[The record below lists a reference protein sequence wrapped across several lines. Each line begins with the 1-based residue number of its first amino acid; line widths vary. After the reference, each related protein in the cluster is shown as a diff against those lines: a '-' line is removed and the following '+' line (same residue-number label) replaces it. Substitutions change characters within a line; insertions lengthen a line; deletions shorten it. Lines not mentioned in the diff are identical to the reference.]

1 MPRSYQA
8 FSYSPGA
15 RALEPRVLNRM
26 ADEVMYL
33 SPGFYVTLTDRR
45 KALHFAQLQGMLR
58 RGTPVRLAIIEAL
71 NNGYRG
77 DRSAF
82 IAEMVAKFDAKE
94 VAIRHWLKTLEQ
106 EGFLL
111 TSDPSPLFASEPLE
125 HEGVVGD
132 QTVAIAMPVNL
143 LSQGGKFLWFDHDG
157 TLLLALSMAEVRAVS
172 CFTEPATVEASKQF
186 YREQQFPGALD
197 DSQLDALVSRLA
209 GAGVFS
215 VPLHINESMEKT
227 MFGTVDLEEVLALVD
242 ARVAAH
248 DERVADSGK
257 TLVPVVPVNID
268 KGMAPASLGLV
279 MAYAME
285 YEGAKLQDRYDF
297 VPMFLSD
304 EARLLARA
312 ETASIFIFSN
322 YLWTV
327 EQNLK
332 LSAAVKAVNPNSI
345 TIHGGPSTPSY
356 EKDCGQF
363 FDENPHVD
371 IAVRGEG
378 EWTFA
383 DILDKVD
390 VSSAN
395 RDALLDCPGITFRSS
410 NGYARTPDRDR
421 IADLNTIPS
430 PYLKGLFDE
439 FGSVRAGAVIES
451 NRGCPYGCTF
461 CDWGS
466 ATLSKVRRFD
476 MDRVYAELEWSA
488 KHQIEDASIADANFG
503 MLERDVDIAL
513 KIAELRKT
521 YGFPRSVPIN
531 YAKNQVRYLRKII
544 EIFADVDIL
553 TEGLVSLQSMDE
565 TTLKVIDRSNIKIDK
580 YHEIS
585 DEFRRAKLPLAADI
599 MMGLPGS
606 TRVSF
611 SSDLQKCADMDIRVR
626 ANKTTLLPNSPMNAP
641 AYREEH
647 GIVAK
652 AGEILME
659 AASYTREDWEEMDD
673 LRMAYYLFDVYGVL
687 RYVARFV
694 RRETG
699 MGEVAFYDRVRS
711 VVGQNPKAWPVISST
726 LKTLE
731 GYMAPPGSWALF
743 VEEVGKF
750 LVSELE
756 LADDSAMRTA
766 LLVQHAHLPAPD
778 RKFPTV
784 LELEHDYTAWQDTLF
799 AAREAGHRDSWEQH
813 IPRLT
818 EFGPS
823 TLVIEDPS
831 EVCRQDIG
839 KPKVVLDMHLHTWE
853 LESPV
858 ARPRLGALEH
868 EQSA

>member
-1 MPRSYQA
+1 
-8 FSYSPGA
+8 
-15 RALEPRVLNRM
+15 M
-26 ADEVMYL
+26 ADEVLYL
-33 SPGFYVTLTDRR
+33 SPGFYVTLTERR

-58 RGTPVRLAIIEAL
+58 RGTPVRLALIEAL
-71 NNGYRG
+71 NKGYSGGRQ
-77 DRSAF
+77 AL
-82 IAEMVAKFDAKE
+82 IEEMVVKFDVQQMA
-94 VAIRHWLKTLEQ
+94 VRHWLKTLEL
-106 EGFLL
+106 EGFLV
-111 TSDPSPLFASEPLE
+111 TGEPPNLFDSEPMGKLGE
-125 HEGVVGD
+125 VGEEL
-132 QTVAIAMPVNL
+132 VSIAMPVNL

-157 TLLLALSMAEVRAVS
+157 VLLLALSMAEVRAVS
-172 CFTEPATVEASKQF
+172 CFTEPTTIEAGKQL
-186 YREQQFPGALD
+186 YHEQQFSGALD
-197 DSQLDALVSRLA
+197 HEHLDLLVAQLA
-209 GAGVFS
+209 GAGVFTE
-215 VPLHINESMEKT
+215 PPQLDKAMEKT
-227 MFGTVDLEEVLALVD
+227 MFGNVNLEEVLALVD

-248 DERVADSGK
+248 DEKIADSGK

-285 YEGAKLQDRYDF
+285 YENAKLQERYDF

-312 ETASIFIFSN
+312 ETPSIFIFSN

-332 LSAAVKAVNPNSI
+332 LSAAVKAVNPKSI

-356 EKDCGQF
+356 EKDCAQF
-363 FDENPHVD
+363 FDDNPHVD

-390 VSSAN
+390 VHTSE
-395 RDALLDCPGITFRSS
+395 RDMLLECNGITFRSGT
-410 NGYARTPDRDR
+410 GYARTPDRDR

-430 PYLKGLFDE
+430 PYLMGLFDE

-513 KIAELRKT
+513 KIAELRRT

-611 SSDLQKCADMDIRVR
+611 SNDLQKCADMDIRVR

-641 AYREEH
+641 GYREEH

-673 LRMAYYLFDVYGVL
+673 LRVAYYLFDVYGVL

-711 VVGQNPKAWPVISST
+711 VVAQNPKSWPIISSA
-726 LKTLE
+726 LRTLE

-743 VEEVGKF
+743 VEEVGRF
-750 LVSELE
+750 LVSELDME
-756 LADDSAMRTA
+756 DDSAMRTA
-766 LLVQHAHLPAPD
+766 LLVQHAHLPSPD

-784 LELEHDYTAWQDTLF
+784 LKLEHDYAAWQDTLF
-799 AAREAGHRDSWEQH
+799 AAREDGHRDNWEKH
-813 IPRLT
+813 IPQLS

-868 EQSA
+868 EQVSA